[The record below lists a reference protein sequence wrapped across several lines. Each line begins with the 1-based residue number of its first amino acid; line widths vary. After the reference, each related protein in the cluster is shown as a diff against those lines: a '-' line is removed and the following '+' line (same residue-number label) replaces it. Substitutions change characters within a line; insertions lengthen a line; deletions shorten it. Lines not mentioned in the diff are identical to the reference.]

1 MKRGP
6 VYGGVSRPRMF
17 AICTAKQTFF
27 NYIIA
32 VRTAWETA
40 NKCSKY
46 ILIAAAVLPP
56 LPPLQAASLRVP
68 FVDQNAC
75 GCISIS
81 ICMTPP
87 WGGLTSW
94 LRTALRP
101 AFCTLRGKCLD
112 NIEMIPVIAVM
123 FRTCGCVCCVWALCV
138 RNVRTNLEL
147 VGATAIQRRTSP
159 LDECSLLM
167 SWHTGQLCA

>member
-46 ILIAAAVLPP
+46 ILIATAVLPP
-56 LPPLQAASLRVP
+56 LPPFKLHLCVSLLSTIMH
-68 FVDQNAC
+68 VDAYL
-75 GCISIS
+75 S

>member
-1 MKRGP
+1 MYCKANIFQLHNRDANCLRDSEQMLQIHINCCCSVASVATPSSCIFACPFCRPKCMWMHIYLYVWLLRG
-6 VYGGVSRPRMF
+6 
-17 AICTAKQTFF
+17 
-27 NYIIA
+27 
-32 VRTAWETA
+32 
-40 NKCSKY
+40 
-46 ILIAAAVLPP
+46 
-56 LPPLQAASLRVP
+56 
-68 FVDQNAC
+68 
-75 GCISIS
+75 
-81 ICMTPP
+81 
-87 WGGLTSW
+87 GGLTSW

-123 FRTCGCVCCVWALCV
+123 FRTCGCVCYVWALCV

>member
-1 MKRGP
+1 MKGGP

-17 AICTAKQTFF
+17 AICTAKKTFF

-32 VRTAWETA
+32 VRTAWETS
-40 NKCSKY
+40 NKCSRY
-46 ILIAAAVLPP
+46 ILIAAAVFPP
-56 LPPLQAASLRVP
+56 LPPVRAASLRGP

-75 GCISIS
+75 GCISIYIYIS
-81 ICMTPP
+81 SL
-87 WGGLTSW
+87 GGLTSW

-138 RNVRTNLEL
+138 RNIRTNLEL

-167 SWHTGQLCA
+167 SWHTVQLRA